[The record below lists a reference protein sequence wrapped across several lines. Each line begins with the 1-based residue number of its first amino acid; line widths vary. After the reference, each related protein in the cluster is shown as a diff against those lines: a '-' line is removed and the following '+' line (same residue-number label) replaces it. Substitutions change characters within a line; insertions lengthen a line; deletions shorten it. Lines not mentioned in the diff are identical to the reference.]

1 MTRLP
6 VALAVFAAL
15 ALTIALDVGTS
26 APLNPF
32 VAPPAFAL
40 GSGQAASGAHCAAP
54 AGAR

>member
-15 ALTIALDVGTS
+15 ALTVALDIGGS

-40 GSGQAASGAHCAAP
+40 GSGQTASGAHCAAP